1 MSVAT
6 DVTII
11 GAGPYGLSI
20 AAYLRGH
27 GIDCRIVG
35 KPMHTW
41 RTHMPKGMFLKS
53 AGLSATMFDPQGQFS
68 LKQYCLAHDIPYRD
82 EGLPISLELFAQYG
96 MAFQQHF
103 APDIEESN
111 VISLAKCAEGFALQ
125 LENGRN
131 FKSRKVVMAVGIDYF
146 RHLPKPLTTLPRE
159 LYSHSAEHY
168 ALDKFG
174 GQEVIVI
181 GSGSSAIDMAV
192 LLHEARAK
200 VHLVARRREL
210 SFGTEEGDS
219 RTLLDRFVAP
229 MSGLGPGWMNLL
241 CCDAP
246 WLFRYLP
253 DSLRLRT
260 VKEFLGPS
268 GGWFIKNRLQ
278 PVPVVLGQVLQ
289 EAYVADG
296 RPHLRF
302 VSREG
307 GERILSADHVIAA
320 TGYKPDIHRIH
331 FLDRELLGRIDMICN
346 TPRLNPYFESSVR
359 GLYFAG
365 PATANTFGPVMRF
378 AIGAGFAARQITKH
392 ALRSVQPRRA
402 GKPAIHGAGHKP
414 APAIPRS
421 AQETAVY
428 RTAEARDGAM
438 ID

>member
-35 KPMHTW
+35 SPMHTW

-53 AGLSATMFDPQGQFS
+53 AGLSATMFDPEGLFS
-68 LKQYCLAHDIPYRD
+68 LKQYCQAHDIPYQD

-96 MAFQQHF
+96 MAFQKHF
-103 APDIEESN
+103 APDIEEAK
-111 VISLAKCAEGFALQ
+111 VTSLAHCTEGFELK
-125 LENGRN
+125 LDNEVS

-146 RHLPKPLTTLPRE
+146 RHLPKPLSALPRE

-168 ALDKFG
+168 TLDKFN

-192 LLHEARAK
+192 LLHEAKAK
-200 VHLVARRREL
+200 VHLIARRGEL

-219 RTLLDRFVAP
+219 RTWLDRLIAP
-229 MSGLGPGWMNLL
+229 MSGLGPGWKNLL
-241 CCDAP
+241 CADAP

-253 DSLRLRT
+253 DNFRLRT

-268 GGWFIKNRLQ
+268 GGWFIKNRLK
-278 PVPVVLGQVLQ
+278 PVPVILGHLLQ
-289 EAYVADG
+289 QAYVDNG

-302 VSREG
+302 ISKDG
-307 GERILSADHVIAA
+307 KERILSADHVIAA
-320 TGYKPDIHRIH
+320 TGYKPDLQRIE
-331 FLDRELLGRIDMICN
+331 FLHHDLLGEINMICK
-346 TPRLNPYFESSVR
+346 TPRLNAHFESSVP

-392 ALRSVQPRRA
+392 VLRNSERAPVLRPANDNAVQ
-402 GKPAIHGAGHKP
+402 KEPAAV
-414 APAIPRS
+414 RS
-421 AQETAVY
+421 QY
-428 RTAEARDGAM
+428 QR
-438 ID
+438 